1 MSFLSMISFSDKWVS
16 ASVRRNIRRGF
27 LENPIGVLE
36 RVRRKNRDAVIQVF
50 DAGCVVSVKQI
61 HATAV
66 ATHLAFK
73 AGTNVSRK
81 FEIELLVR
89 LAADTQINR
98 VLDRLGVKADTE
110 EVGCCVVAESR
121 DKALKAFRDLLQ
133 EIGGEEI
140 EESELRS
147 EERLK
152 KAMEFYGIGESEVE
166 SVQAQS
172 RYEAILLLI
181 LERIATLD
189 LRR

>member
-1 MSFLSMISFSDKWVS
+1 MSMISFSNKWVS
-16 ASVRRNIRRGF
+16 ASVRRNLRREF
-27 LENPIGVLE
+27 LENPIDILE
-36 RVRRKNRDAVIQVF
+36 RVRGKNKNAIIQVF

-89 LAADTQINR
+89 LAADTQISR
-98 VLDRLGVKADTE
+98 VLDRLGVRADTE
-110 EVGCCVVAESR
+110 EVGCCVMAESK
-121 DKALKAFRDLLQ
+121 DKVLKAFKDLLQ
-133 EIGGEEI
+133 EIGGEEV

-147 EERLK
+147 EERLR
-152 KAMEFYGIGESEVE
+152 KAMEFYGITENEVK